1 MSDASSDE
9 AGGGGGGG
17 FPASAATAAASGREG
32 VLPLSLGG
40 LAPSDR
46 AVSAGEEESDNGMQ
60 ATDDFADAADGSSFP
75 ASAATTTAAATTG
88 GVLPLSLGGLAPS
101 DRAVSAGEEEHDNG
115 TQENHDFAGAAD
127 GSSFPASAAAAA
139 AGVLPKF
146 HYFSRGSGPSI
157 FVGLRSLTHAPIGS
171 SRSRHRSW

>member
-1 MSDASSDE
+1 MSDTSSDE

-46 AVSAGEEESDNGMQ
+46 AVSAGEEETDNG
-60 ATDDFADAADGSSFP
+60 
-75 ASAATTTAAATTG
+75 
-88 GVLPLSLGGLAPS
+88 
-101 DRAVSAGEEEHDNG
+101 R
-115 TQENHDFAGAAD
+115 QETHDFAGAANS
-127 GSSFPASAAAAA
+127 SSFPASAAAAA

>member
-9 AGGGGGGG
+9 AGGGGRGG
-17 FPASAATAAASGREG
+17 FPASDATAAAAGR
-32 VLPLSLGG
+32 
-40 LAPSDR
+40 
-46 AVSAGEEESDNGMQ
+46 
-60 ATDDFADAADGSSFP
+60 
-75 ASAATTTAAATTG
+75 G

-127 GSSFPASAAAAA
+127 GSIFPASAATTTAAATTGGVLPLSLGGLAPSDRAVSAGEEESDNGMQATDDFPASAAAAA

>member
-60 ATDDFADAADGSSFP
+60 ATDDF
-75 ASAATTTAAATTG
+75 
-88 GVLPLSLGGLAPS
+88 
-101 DRAVSAGEEEHDNG
+101 
-115 TQENHDFAGAAD
+115 
-127 GSSFPASAAAAA
+127 PASAAAAA

>member
-9 AGGGGGGG
+9 AGGGGRGG
-17 FPASAATAAASGREG
+17 FPASDATAAAAGR
-32 VLPLSLGG
+32 
-40 LAPSDR
+40 
-46 AVSAGEEESDNGMQ
+46 
-60 ATDDFADAADGSSFP
+60 
-75 ASAATTTAAATTG
+75 G

-127 GSSFPASAAAAA
+127 GSIFPASAAAAAAA

-146 HYFSRGSGPSI
+146 PYFSRGSGPSI
-157 FVGLRSLTHAPIGS
+157 LVGLRSLTHAPIGS

>member
-88 GVLPLSLGGLAPS
+88 GELPLSLGGLAPNPIMA
-101 DRAVSAGEEEHDNG
+101 RKRPTAFPHPPPPPPRVCCRNFITSAGARALQSLWG
-115 TQENHDFAGAAD
+115 CAA
-127 GSSFPASAAAAA
+127 
-139 AGVLPKF
+139 
-146 HYFSRGSGPSI
+146 
-157 FVGLRSLTHAPIGS
+157 
-171 SRSRHRSW
+171 